1 MSKSNDFLRG
11 ISTLIEAGLISSK
24 EFKKELN
31 TSFKFRKDDLI
42 NKFGLVTQEEFEVQK
57 KIIQKLIKETQILKK
72 KHKINRPKKAKKV

>member
-31 TSFKFRKDDLI
+31 TSFKFRKDDLMR
-42 NKFGLVTQEEFEVQK
+42 NFLF
-57 KIIQKLIKETQILKK
+57 LLLSL
-72 KHKINRPKKAKKV
+72 

>member
-42 NKFGLVTQEEFEVQK
+42 LKYMNPVLKYIMFENMSF
-57 KIIQKLIKETQILKK
+57 I
-72 KHKINRPKKAKKV
+72 